1 MNANASSWNP
11 NAGAA
16 SFTPSW
22 SGGAPAP
29 APAEEDVA
37 DAWDD
42 GDDDAAEES
51 KSAQGAR
58 LEQLGA
64 PELRIDSSDGNAYP
78 LQSFYEAYGMDE
90 GQYRWDRSE
99 PLQQPPRTGT
109 PAEPKPKLT
118 MASLTPREPTGAAAA
133 AKPTPPPAAAP
144 APAPKAKAKGPQ
156 DVPITAGGASRPA
169 PGKAATAVAPA
180 PAPAVAVSSQAL
192 VTMPQVQALEAR
204 LDALEEAGLLGAEE
218 AELAEDILA
227 DFVVFRQSIAPLPIT
242 AEVIR
247 ASPAACALH
256 TMLGLAEAFAVDR
269 KFARQLRRQVL
280 R

>member
-1 MNANASSWNP
+1 MIPMMMSWPYKANGWLGMILGTHLWYGFFGDTLDIDEKFDQKIKEMCSAIDAFRP
-11 NAGAA
+11 EPAEEPEPPPEP
-16 SFTPSW
+16 T
-22 SGGAPAP
+22 PAP
-29 APAEEDVA
+29 AP
-37 DAWDD
+37 
-42 GDDDAAEES
+42 
-51 KSAQGAR
+51 
-58 LEQLGA
+58 
-64 PELRIDSSDGNAYP
+64 
-78 LQSFYEAYGMDE
+78 
-90 GQYRWDRSE
+90 
-99 PLQQPPRTGT
+99 
-109 PAEPKPKLT
+109 
-118 MASLTPREPTGAAAA
+118 
-133 AKPTPPPAAAP
+133 AP

-169 PGKAATAVAPA
+169 PGNAATAVAPA

-204 LDALEEAGLLGAEE
+204 LDALEEAGLLSAEE

-247 ASPAACALH
+247 ASAAACALH